1 MNLEYGEIF
10 EARGGSYH
18 RALLSRM
25 FMQAVQDAGVV
36 PSHYV
41 GIF

>member
-18 RALLSRM
+18 RAMLGQP
-25 FMQAVQDAGVV
+25 QARRAEFEQLFAR
-36 PSHYV
+36 
-41 GIF
+41 